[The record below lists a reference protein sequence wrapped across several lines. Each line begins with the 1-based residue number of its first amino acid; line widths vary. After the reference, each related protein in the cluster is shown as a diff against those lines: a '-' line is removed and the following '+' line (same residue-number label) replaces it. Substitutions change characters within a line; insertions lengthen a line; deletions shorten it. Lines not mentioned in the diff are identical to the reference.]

1 MNTEH
6 KKSII
11 EKVHAQIVSG
21 KVCMRSRA
29 LFVLKGIALTLLA
42 FLVFTTSTLIVN
54 FMLFSIHMQS
64 AEELLEF
71 GPRGWYAFL
80 LFFPWGLLVVDVV
93 STVLLVMLFR
103 TFRFGYRVP
112 LLYIFGT
119 LLLGATL
126 FGFTL
131 ERHTPMNAFIM
142 HRVDRDDM
150 PEPVRL
156 FGRMHTPPPPHEGTC
171 HCEVVSIIDDEH
183 FMVRDAFT
191 GSEFTAVVTDETHAT
206 TSNLHI
212 GDKVFLAGEMEDG
225 VFEIFGLKRG
235 GWRRNANY

>member
-6 KKSII
+6 KNSII
-11 EKVHAQIVSG
+11 EKVNAQIASG
-21 KVCMRSRA
+21 RVHMHSRA
-29 LFVLKGIALTLLA
+29 LFVLKRVVLALLA
-42 FLVFTTSTLIVN
+42 FLVFTTSMFIVN

-80 LFFPWGLLVVDVV
+80 LFFPWGLLIVDVL

-112 LLYIFGT
+112 LLYIFGV
-119 LLLGATL
+119 LIVGATL

-142 HRVDRDDM
+142 HRVDSDDV
-150 PEPVRL
+150 PEPVRM

-171 HCEVVSIIDDEH
+171 HCEVVSIIDAEH
-183 FMVRDAFT
+183 FIVRDAFT
-191 GSEFTAVVTDETHAT
+191 GAEFTAVVTDETHAT
-206 TSNLHI
+206 TSNLNV

-225 VFEIFGLKRG
+225 AFEIFGLKRG
-235 GWRRNANY
+235 EWRRNER

>member
-6 KKSII
+6 KNSII
-11 EKVHAQIVSG
+11 EKVNAQIASG
-21 KVCMRSRA
+21 RVHMRSRA
-29 LFVLKGIALTLLA
+29 LFVLKGIALALLTCV
-42 FLVFTTSTLIVN
+42 VFTTSTLIVN

-80 LFFPWGLLVVDVV
+80 LFFPWGLLIVDVL

-112 LLYIFGT
+112 PLYIFGV

-131 ERHTPMNAFIM
+131 ERHTPMNGIILDV
-142 HRVDRDDM
+142 VDRDDM
-150 PEPVRL
+150 PEQVRF
-156 FGRMHTPPPPHEGTC
+156 FGRIHTPPPPHEGTC
-171 HCEVVSIIDDEH
+171 HCEVVSIIDAEH
-183 FMVRDAFT
+183 FIVRDAFT
-191 GSEFTAVVTDETHAT
+191 DTEFTAVVTDETHAT
-206 TSNLHI
+206 TSNLNV
-212 GDKVFLAGEMEDG
+212 GEKVFLAGEMEDG
-225 VFEIFGLKRG
+225 AFEIFGLKRG
-235 GWRRNANY
+235 GWRHNAHY

>member
-1 MNTEH
+1 MNTEN
-6 KKSII
+6 KNSII
-11 EKVHAQIVSG
+11 EKVNAQISSG

-29 LFVLKGIALTLLA
+29 VFVFKSIALAVLA
-42 FLVFTTSTLIVN
+42 FVVFTSSTFIVN

-71 GPRGWYAFL
+71 GPRGWHAFF
-80 LFFPWGLLVVDVV
+80 LFFPWGLLLVDIL
-93 STVLLVMLFR
+93 STILLVMLFR

-112 LLYIFGT
+112 LLYIFGA
-119 LLLGATL
+119 LVAMATL
-126 FGFTL
+126 FGITL

-142 HRVDRDDM
+142 HTVDRDDM

-156 FGRMHTPPPPHEGTC
+156 FGRSHIPPPPREGTC
-171 HCEVVSIIDDEH
+171 HCEVLSVTDATH
-183 FMVRDAFT
+183 FVVRDAFT
-191 GSEFTAVVTDETHAT
+191 GEEFVAAVTDETHAT
-206 TSNLHI
+206 TTNLKV

-235 GWRRNANY
+235 EWRRNARY